1 MKKDISSPE
10 ASSHLATI
18 ATSRLG
24 TLEIISVSLVTP
36 HARILI
42 NEHNKRLLNILIG
55 FIDPFFASGVHLA
68 MTGALAAA
76 STICASIKGQI
87 SEVEAQQWHDAKV
100 GIAHT
105 R

>member
-1 MKKDISSPE
+1 MKKDISSLE

-24 TLEIISVSLVTP
+24 ILGIISVSSVTP

-42 NEHNKRLLNILIG
+42 NGHNIKILNIRIG

-76 STICASIKGQI
+76 STICASINGQI